1 MYVINESSF
10 YFHYCT
16 TLNMLFLSMYIT
28 YFIPWQSGPKAREVG
43 HFPAFGHEAPNI
55 CSIDE
60 PLGNKYSILYF

>member
-1 MYVINESSF
+1 
-10 YFHYCT
+10 
-16 TLNMLFLSMYIT
+16 MLFLSMYIT

-60 PLGNKYSILYF
+60 PLGNKYSVLYF